1 MSVLLLNATYEPMRV
16 LPLRRALALVLAG
29 KAEMVEAGDGE
40 VRSASE
46 SFPVP
51 AVIRLLYFVKLP
63 FTSKVPLNRRTLS
76 VRDEHDC
83 QVAGCRRAGTTIDHV
98 VPRSRGGGHTWE
110 NVVLMC
116 RQHNRAKSDKL
127 LSELGW
133 KLKRQPR
140 APRGGGPYLVL
151 VAASRTP
158 AAAEAWAPYLP
169 SAA

>member
-29 KAEMVEAGDGE
+29 KAEMVKAGDGE
-40 VRSASE
+40 IRSASD

-63 FTSKVPLNRRTLS
+63 FTGKVPLNRRALS
-76 VRDEHDC
+76 VRDEGCC
-83 QVAGCRRAGTTIDHV
+83 QVAGCRRSGATVDHV
-98 VPRSRGGGHTWE
+98 VPRSRGGDHRWE

-116 RQHNRAKSDKL
+116 RQHNKAKSDRL

-133 KLKRQPR
+133 ELKRQPK
-140 APRGGGPYLVL
+140 APRGGNAYLVL
-151 VAASRTP
+151 VAASR
-158 AAAEAWAPYLP
+158 AP
-169 SAA
+169 SAAESWGPYMPSAV

>member
-1 MSVLLLNATYEPMRV
+1 MFESTYLEQDSACLELFAQ
-16 LPLRRALALVLAG
+16 LPGQKSIV
-29 KAEMVEAGDGE
+29 
-40 VRSASE
+40 
-46 SFPVP
+46 
-51 AVIRLLYFVKLP
+51 YF
-63 FTSKVPLNRRTLS
+63 R
-76 VRDEHDC
+76 
-83 QVAGCRRAGTTIDHV
+83 VAGCHRAGTTIDHV
-98 VPRSRGGGHTWE
+98 VPRSRGGEHTWE

-116 RQHNRAKSDKL
+116 KQHNRAKSDKF
-127 LSELGW
+127 LSQLGW